1 MPRLAAGPPCQVI
14 GHHIGGN
21 GHQHQNDRDH
31 QAPIMMRMFP
41 IRTMKTLVIIFD
53 YRVSVVMMIMSFPIH

>member
-1 MPRLAAGPPCQVI
+1 
-14 GHHIGGN
+14 
-21 GHQHQNDRDH
+21 
-31 QAPIMMRMFP
+31 MMRMFP